1 MFYKKKIMRKTV
13 NDILLV
19 EDNLGDIRLMQ
30 EVLSENGI
38 NDNLHIVRDG
48 IEAMAFLR
56 RESGFDEV
64 PRPSV
69 ILLDLNLP
77 RKGGCEVLAAIKADE
92 ELKRIPVI
100 VLTTSQ
106 HEEDVRRCYDLH
118 ANCFITKPIDLKR
131 FTNVIESIKHFWL
144 TMVELPL

>member
-1 MFYKKKIMRKTV
+1 MRKTV

-56 RESGFDEV
+56 REGGFYEV

-77 RKGGCEVLAAIKADE
+77 GKIGREVLAEIKTDE
-92 ELKRIPVI
+92 DLKRIPTI
-100 VLTTSQ
+100 VFSTSQ
-106 HEEDVRRCYDLH
+106 HEEDIHRCYDLH
-118 ANCFITKPIDLKR
+118 ANCYITKPMDLRK
-131 FTNVIESIKHFWL
+131 FISVIESIKHFWL
-144 TMVELPL
+144 TVAELPH

>member
-1 MFYKKKIMRKTV
+1 MRKTV

-56 RESGFDEV
+56 REGGFYEV

-77 RKGGCEVLAAIKADE
+77 GKNGREVLAEIKTDE
-92 ELKRIPVI
+92 DLKRIPTI
-100 VLTTSQ
+100 VFSTSQ
-106 HEEDVRRCYDLH
+106 HEEDIHRCYDLH
-118 ANCFITKPIDLKR
+118 ANCYITKPMDLRK
-131 FTNVIESIKHFWL
+131 FISVIESIKHFWL
-144 TMVELPL
+144 TVAELPH